1 MVDPFAAIITFMS
14 TPAVTAVVSDRIWP
28 GPDLP
33 NGYTPDA
40 GPAIL
45 FVVRGGGFDYTRR
58 ILKPSLYVRMYGTD
72 DETCIDLW
80 RVCCDAW
87 MDRGD
92 GVTRCKPD
100 STAMPRLLRM
110 QDTQWLF
117 ALSGWTFHIK
127 NY

>member
-14 TPAVTAVVSDRIWP
+14 TPDVAAIVANRVWP

-33 NGYTPDA
+33 EGYTPDA

-58 ILKPSLYVRMYGTD
+58 ILNPSLYVRMYGKD
-72 DETCIDLW
+72 DATCIDLW
-80 RVCCDAW
+80 RVCCEAW
-87 MDRGD
+87 MDRGN
-92 GVTRCKPD
+92 GVTRIRPD
-100 STAMPRLLRM
+100 STAMPRLLRT
-110 QDTQWLF
+110 QETQWLF
-117 ALSGWTFHIK
+117 ALSGWTFYIK